1 MRKDER
7 EMVPTKVKYPDDF
20 KKRAVRL
27 SQEEG
32 KSVKELANELGIA
45 PGTLCNWRRA
55 AGVST
60 PRKGPEADEIRALK
74 SKLEQVQLE
83 KKQLEKEKKLAEIE
97 RDILKKATALFA
109 RDSK

>member
-1 MRKDER
+1 
-7 EMVPTKVKYPDDF
+7 MVPTKVKYPDEF
-20 KKRAVRL
+20 KERAVRL
-27 SQEEG
+27 SQEDG
-32 KSVKELANELGIA
+32 KSVKELAAELGIA

-60 PRKGPEADEIRALK
+60 PRKGPEAQEIRELK
-74 SKLEQVQLE
+74 RKLEQVQRE
-83 KKQLEKEKKLAEIE
+83 NKQLEKEKRLAEVE